1 MNSDLA
7 LKKGAIKPSKII
19 CVGRNY
25 QAHATELG
33 NQVPKEPLIF
43 LKPPSSVIRNGESIV
58 IPHNV
63 DDVHYEGEIGVMIGS
78 TGRHISTANA
88 WSVISGIMAVND
100 VTARKIQRD
109 ENQWFKGKGFDTFC
123 PVGEVISVTEEDFKG
138 LTLLTRVNGEE
149 RQRGSVSEMI
159 FSLPFL
165 IAYISK
171 VVTLEKGDI
180 VVTGTPAGV
189 GSLFPG
195 DRVEVEIEGKTV
207 LLNQVIKESLHHD

>member
-1 MNSDLA
+1 
-7 LKKGAIKPSKII
+7 
-19 CVGRNY
+19 
-25 QAHATELG
+25 
-33 NQVPKEPLIF
+33 
-43 LKPPSSVIRNGESIV
+43 
-58 IPHNV
+58 V

-78 TGRHISTANA
+78 TGRYISTENA